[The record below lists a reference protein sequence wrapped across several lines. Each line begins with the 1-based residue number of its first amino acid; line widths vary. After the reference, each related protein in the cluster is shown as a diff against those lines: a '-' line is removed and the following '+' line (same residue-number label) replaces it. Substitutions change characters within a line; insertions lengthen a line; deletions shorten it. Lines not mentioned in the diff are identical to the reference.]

1 MDKHVK
7 WYMEAS
13 LYSDIV
19 ILVILTISLFLM
31 FLKLRL
37 RIDVTGIVTLTVFW
51 ISSLTKLI
59 SAIQIEKR
67 GPNGVG
73 AIIVIMSL

>member
-13 LYSDIV
+13 LYSDSV
-19 ILVILTISLFLM
+19 ILVILTISLFQM

-37 RIDVTGIVTLTVFW
+37 RIDAAGIVTLTVFW

-59 SAIQIEKR
+59 SAIQIENR
-67 GPNGVG
+67 GPNGIG
-73 AIIVIMSL
+73 AIIFIMSL